1 MITAAHVWL
10 RNGHGH
16 GLLDWLRTSLAAAG
30 IASEPTEW
38 RGYAA
43 VIPQL
48 LIHTKPVA
56 LTIQVE
62 DDPEYV
68 PDELEELVE
77 EVTGIAAGT
86 HVDALASCNARLALQ
101 STSPPR
107 RLEDE
112 GSVTV
117 FAQTDLDPASPEVD
131 ALLATLSRL
140 TGGFTVDCVNS
151 RFRLPGSTTWSDLS

>member
-10 RNGHGH
+10 RNEHGD
-16 GLLDWLRTSLAAAG
+16 GLLKWLGASLAAVG
-30 IASEPTEW
+30 ISSEPTEW
-38 RGYAA
+38 RGYTA

-48 LIHTKPVA
+48 LVHTKPVV

-68 PDELEELVE
+68 PDELQELIE
-77 EVTGIAAGT
+77 EVSAMAGAEAR
-86 HVDALASCNARLALQ
+86 DALASCNARLALQ

-112 GSVTV
+112 RSVTV
-117 FAQTDLDPASPEVD
+117 FAQSDLDPAFPEVD
-131 ALLATLSRL
+131 ALLALLSRF

-151 RFRLPGSTTWSDLS
+151 RFRVPGSTIWSELS

>member
-10 RNGHGH
+10 RNGHGD
-16 GLLDWLRTSLAAAG
+16 GLLDWLRTRLAAAG
-30 IASEPTEW
+30 VSSEATEW
-38 RGYAA
+38 RGYKA

-48 LIHTKPVA
+48 LVDTKPVA

-77 EVTGIAAGT
+77 ELSAIAAAA
-86 HVDALASCNARLALQ
+86 HIDALACCNARLALQ

-112 GSVTV
+112 RSVTV
-117 FAQTDLDPASPEVD
+117 FAQTDLDPALPEVD

-140 TGGFTVDCVNS
+140 TGGFTVDCVNG
-151 RFRLPGSTTWSDLS
+151 RFRSPGSTTWSDLP